1 MFTANHIN
9 RPDLNTQERQSIAEY
24 DNATRYNDY
33 TISKIFNY
41 YRNRCAAIVYLSDH
55 GEEVY
60 DYRHVIG
67 RTHEPEKN
75 KLSLTYQYQ
84 IPLMIWCSDRYK
96 QRNPDIV
103 SKIENAINKPFIS
116 DNLPHI
122 VFTLGS
128 IKTPYYC
135 PEKDLL
141 NNRYQCGK
149 RVVQNTTDY
158 DELIR

>member
-1 MFTANHIN
+1 MCHQKIIYEIHSVIS
-9 RPDLNTQERQSIAEY
+9 RPSNCP
-24 DNATRYNDY
+24 AT
-33 TISKIFNY
+33 
-41 YRNRCAAIVYLSDH
+41 
-55 GEEVY
+55 
-60 DYRHVIG
+60 
-67 RTHEPEKN
+67 
-75 KLSLTYQYQ
+75 LTLPIYC
-84 IPLMIWCSDRYK
+84 IK